1 MTSRYIEIVPTN
13 IPSNGK
19 ISFKNGHPVIQFIM
33 GASDHL
39 LLGSSIRLTGN
50 FQCFTSPTGT
60 GTGNAFPTPPP
71 ADGRLQMDNTVGAIF
86 STWDQLVIK
95 NLGQYSTI
103 EHIKNY
109 NRFMASYMPVTSSSQ
124 DTIGH
129 FGETA
134 LTMPN
139 YEQMKLS
146 VVENSGDVNAND
158 YRKNSF
164 STHLPCG
171 LFLGQQPI
179 FIGEQGVNGIVIEI
193 HLSPDNMAF
202 FDQDSLL
209 DNALLHD
216 AYYEYSDLKLTAE
229 LIEPDAATLS
239 SLRGKAGN
247 TYQYNSI
254 SSYYTSVNSALSV
267 INFNLGLRN
276 VLGVWCNFIEAN
288 RINNWRYN
296 SLSTRFIH
304 NSSDAPA
311 PIRNMVFTRG
321 GVKFPNNFDTQT
333 IHKNTPTNSCAD
345 PAVLSGYMNA
355 ITQFA
360 KMGRTMVSPVT
371 TFQSTN
377 YIAPATSQNDNYQLE
392 GSQFGGVGMA
402 YDQVSGQGVDFSNQN
417 WGLMLETDL
426 TTDNPLGVYLFVHSK
441 NTMVFNG
448 SGVQILK

>member
-60 GTGNAFPTPPP
+60 GAGNAFPTPPP

-129 FGETA
+129 FGE
-134 LTMPN
+134 
-139 YEQMKLS
+139 
-146 VVENSGDVNAND
+146 
-158 YRKNSF
+158 
-164 STHLPCG
+164 
-171 LFLGQQPI
+171 I

-216 AYYEYSDLKLTAE
+216 SYYEYSDLKLTAE
-229 LIEPDAATLS
+229 LIEPDASTLS